1 MATKLLPAQ
10 VQESVTFGDVAV
22 LFSQDEWLCLDPAQR
37 ALYREVMLE
46 NYSSLVSLGIL
57 FSKPKVIFQLQ
68 RGEDPWMVENGASR
82 GTCLVCQ
89 LIWAASTRR
98 PAALILTCTL
108 PRKAA
113 AARTVGALVREA
125 RVLTSRK
132 LPSRGA
138 LWKTKKDRMAVD
150 LLPAQVTES
159 VTFGDVAVLF
169 SQDEWLCLDPAQR
182 ALYREV
188 MLENYSSLVSLGIPF
203 AMPKVIC
210 QLQEGKDPCMVERER
225 PQDTC
230 LDFKTWP
237 EIEALPPRQDIFI
250 EETSQGIR
258 KKKCTKFGHWGIKF
272 GEALE
277 FERRTEQ
284 EQQKKPFRQTVA
296 SHRKTICGD
305 GNHEKKLMFVMN
317 VGKASVRI
325 FILLNTRESILV
337 KNPTNVMSVEN
348 PSPIDHLFLPTRE
361 FILERNL
368 TNVMN
373 VRKHLAAVQL
383 LRNI

>member
-150 LLPAQVTES
+150 LLPAQVTFRC
-159 VTFGDVAVLF
+159 VRNAD
-169 SQDEWLCLDPAQR
+169 R
-182 ALYREV
+182 
-188 MLENYSSLVSLGIPF
+188 
-203 AMPKVIC
+203 
-210 QLQEGKDPCMVERER
+210 
-225 PQDTC
+225 
-230 LDFKTWP
+230 
-237 EIEALPPRQDIFI
+237 
-250 EETSQGIR
+250 
-258 KKKCTKFGHWGIKF
+258 
-272 GEALE
+272 
-277 FERRTEQ
+277 
-284 EQQKKPFRQTVA
+284 QQKQLI
-296 SHRKTICGD
+296 SSIGS
-305 GNHEKKLMFVMN
+305 L
-317 VGKASVRI
+317 
-325 FILLNTRESILV
+325 ESQM
-337 KNPTNVMSVEN
+337 K
-348 PSPIDHLFLPTRE
+348 D
-361 FILERNL
+361 
-368 TNVMN
+368 
-373 VRKHLAAVQL
+373 
-383 LRNI
+383 

>member
-230 LDFKTWP
+230 LDF
-237 EIEALPPRQDIFI
+237 
-250 EETSQGIR
+250 
-258 KKKCTKFGHWGIKF
+258 H
-272 GEALE
+272 
-277 FERRTEQ
+277 
-284 EQQKKPFRQTVA
+284 
-296 SHRKTICGD
+296 
-305 GNHEKKLMFVMN
+305 
-317 VGKASVRI
+317 
-325 FILLNTRESILV
+325 
-337 KNPTNVMSVEN
+337 
-348 PSPIDHLFLPTRE
+348 
-361 FILERNL
+361 
-368 TNVMN
+368 
-373 VRKHLAAVQL
+373 
-383 LRNI
+383 